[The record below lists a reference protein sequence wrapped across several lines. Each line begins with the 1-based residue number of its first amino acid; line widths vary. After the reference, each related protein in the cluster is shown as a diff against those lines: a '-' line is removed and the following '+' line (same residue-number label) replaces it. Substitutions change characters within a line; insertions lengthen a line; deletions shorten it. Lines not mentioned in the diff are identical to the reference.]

1 MQALSLQGFS
11 FMIKKKQIFP
21 WALSPPGFSYM
32 VDVEVSET
40 GCLLQEDFSL
50 ESCQPEVEIRN
61 NKIKERSP
69 KIEKKRYLPVLNSF
83 AGTWYEVVHRWG
95 PRGPP
100 AAEAGTRSW
109 AEEDWGRD
117 DDGDGDIYIMM
128 KCVSVCNEKWSLPP
142 GSLL

>member
-1 MQALSLQGFS
+1 MKDNDGQGGDDPHQDNNCEKEKIFLQTF
-11 FMIKKKQIFP
+11 F
-21 WALSPPGFSYM
+21 PPGFSYM

-83 AGTWYEVVHRWG
+83 AGT
-95 PRGPP
+95 
-100 AAEAGTRSW
+100 
-109 AEEDWGRD
+109 
-117 DDGDGDIYIMM
+117 
-128 KCVSVCNEKWSLPP
+128 
-142 GSLL
+142 